1 MRSDTILPLK
11 AFVLA
16 CVIMVFAGCAS
27 FRPSP
32 VILSDN
38 DTKREE
44 SPAESYFW
52 FWFGLGFQIL
62 GQTLAC
68 R

>member
-1 MRSDTILPLK
+1 MRCDTISALR

-16 CVIMVFAGCAS
+16 CIILVFAGCAS
-27 FRPSP
+27 LKPSP

-38 DTKREE
+38 DTKCEE